1 MTTTTTTKTRYAIAM
16 TVVMSAA
23 LCADRVAV
31 AAPQARA
38 QQPASVASRVM
49 DRLSLSLRRVV
60 PSIRVI
66 ETRREGTTL
75 EPTVS
80 APEAVRVA
88 RQPITPFQ
96 FRLPP
101 PTV

>member
-1 MTTTTTTKTRYAIAM
+1 MTTSRKRYAIAM

-31 AAPQARA
+31 AAPQAR
-38 QQPASVASRVM
+38 QPQPASMASRVM

-60 PSIRVI
+60 PSIKVI
-66 ETRREGTTL
+66 EARREGRAV
-75 EPTVS
+75 EETVVL
-80 APEAVRVA
+80 PEAVLVA
-88 RQPITPFQ
+88 QRPISPFQ

-101 PTV
+101 PQL

>member
-1 MTTTTTTKTRYAIAM
+1 MTRARTRYAIAM

-60 PSIRVI
+60 PSIKVI
-66 ETRREGTTL
+66 ETRREGVSV
-75 EPTVS
+75 EP
-80 APEAVRVA
+80 RVA
-88 RQPITPFQ
+88 IPQPVLIAQRPISPFQ

-101 PTV
+101 PTL